1 MNGELLT
8 TGQAAAALRAEGLP
22 IYRARVA
29 AWCRAGG
36 LAATRDASGRYHFTR
51 DALAAFMHL
60 GGPASETTPAAF
72 AARGQVFFADLRR
85 RQVRQAS

>member
-8 TGQAAAALRAEGLP
+8 TTQAAAALRAEGLP
-22 IYRARVA
+22 IQRARVA

-36 LAATRDASGRYHFTR
+36 LAATRDASGRYRFTR
-51 DALAAFMHL
+51 DALARFMHL
-60 GGPASETTPAAF
+60 GGPATTPEAF
-72 AARGQVFFADLRR
+72 MARGQVFFADLRR